1 MSETNAFDNFDILKG
16 LGKIEQL
23 SGQDAM
29 FVYAEGH
36 RTPMHIGS
44 LSIYDPSTAP
54 GGKVRYKDILNF
66 VEARIHKAKSFK
78 QKLQMVP
85 MNADHPYWVEDP
97 DFDVEFHVRHI
108 ALPAPG
114 DWRQLCI
121 LTARLHSRPLDMSKP
136 LWEFWVI
143 EGLDNIPNIPKGS
156 YALVSKIHHAAID
169 GMSGVEIAQA
179 IHTLTPDVTL
189 PSKPIDMRRTRK
201 ASKVELLA
209 RAQINA
215 VTKPFHSVRV
225 AAQIAPGALKYISG
239 VRRGDFSLFGKK
251 VPRTRFNTPVSGARV
266 VGAHTFDLNAIKDI
280 RKKVPGATIN
290 DVMLTICGGA
300 LRKYL
305 EGKEGLPHESLVAMA
320 PVSVRS
326 KGEKGAMGNN
336 VSALSVAIGTQIS
349 DPVARLHYVHE
360 TTSESKAVS
369 NAIGAR
375 QLADASKLAP
385 AMVTGVAA
393 RLYTRLGLANRI
405 RPIFN
410 TVISNVPGPQIPLY
424 MNGAK
429 MVATHGL
436 GPVFDG
442 AGLFHAVTSYCG
454 EIAVTFSSCRKQMP
468 DPEHY
473 ARCLYSAYED
483 LYEATHQTA
492 APRLRHRTHA
502 KKAAAGTR
510 APSAKRT
517 KTKKTPVIKTVTKST
532 KAKAKTAKKKTTAS
546 KIVAPKAAIVK
557 AKAVSKPK
565 STNAPVK
572 TTKTQPPIQRKAVK
586 PAAKSVPPRAGDD
599 LMEIKGI
606 GPELQKVLN
615 SAGITKFEHLA
626 GLKPGQVDQIE
637 AALDFK
643 GRISREQWIE
653 QAQQL
658 TAKRPA
664 TSLH

>member
-1 MSETNAFDNFDILKG
+1 MADKNPLENFDILKG

-29 FVYAEGH
+29 FVYAESH
-36 RTPMHIGS
+36 RTPMHIGA
-44 LSIYDPSTAP
+44 LNIYDPSTAP

-66 VEARIHKAKSFK
+66 VESRLHKTKTFT
-78 QKLQMVP
+78 QKLQKVP
-85 MNADHPYWVEDP
+85 LNADHPYWVNDP
-97 DFDVEFHVRHI
+97 DFDSEFHIRHI

-156 YALVSKIHHAAID
+156 YAVVSKIHHAAID
-169 GMSGVEIAQA
+169 GASGVEIAQA
-179 IHTLTPDVTL
+179 THTLTPEVTI
-189 PSKPIDMRRTRK
+189 PTAPVDMRRSRRPST
-201 ASKVELLA
+201 VELLA

-215 VTKPFHSVRV
+215 ITKPFHSVRV

-239 VRRGDFSLFGKK
+239 IRRGDFTFGKK
-251 VPRTRFNTPVSGARV
+251 VPRTRFNSSVSGARV
-266 VGAHTFDLNAIKDI
+266 VGAHSFDLDAIKSI

-305 EGKEGLPHESLVAMA
+305 EGKEGLPAESLVAMA

-326 KGEKGAMGNN
+326 KSEKAAMGNN
-336 VSALSVAIGTQIS
+336 VSALSVAIGTQIE

-375 QLADASKLAP
+375 QLSEASKLAP
-385 AMVTGVAA
+385 AMVSGVAG
-393 RLYTRLGLANRI
+393 RLYTRLELANRL
-405 RPIFN
+405 RPMFN
-410 TVISNVPGPQIPLY
+410 TVISNVPGPQVPLY

-429 MVATHGL
+429 MVASFGL
-436 GPVFDG
+436 GPVVDG
-442 AGLFHAVTSYCG
+442 TGLFHAVTSYCG
-454 EIAVTFSSCRKQMP
+454 DISVTFSSCRKQMP

-473 ARCLYSAYED
+473 ARCLYAAYED
-483 LYEATHQTA
+483 LFEATHQSA

-502 KKAAAGTR
+502 KKGGI
-510 APSAKRT
+510 APSMKSNLKEAPSSKKSTAK
-517 KTKKTPVIKTVTKST
+517 KSPVIKTVTKAT
-532 KAKAKTAKKKTTAS
+532 KAKANAPKKKAAPKTLVTK
-546 KIVAPKAAIVK
+546 KIVTKKASA
-557 AKAVSKPK
+557 
-565 STNAPVK
+565 
-572 TTKTQPPIQRKAVK
+572 K
-586 PAAKSVPPRAGDD
+586 PAAPKKAAPKRTAKPAPKTVSVGTSDD
-599 LMEIKGI
+599 LLAIKGI

-615 SAGITKFEHLA
+615 SAGITKFEHVA
-626 GLKPGQVDQIE
+626 GLKPHQVDQIE

-658 TAKRPA
+658 TAKQPA
-664 TSLH
+664 SSLH

>member
-1 MSETNAFDNFDILKG
+1 MSDDNPLNNFDILKG
-16 LGKIEQL
+16 FGKIEQL

-29 FVYAEGH
+29 FVYAESH
-36 RTPMHIGS
+36 RTPMHIGG
-44 LSIYDPSTAP
+44 LNIYDPSTAP
-54 GGKVRYKDILNF
+54 GGKVRYKDILRFIESNL
-66 VEARIHKAKSFK
+66 HKAKSFK

-85 MNADHPYWVEDP
+85 LNADHPYWIEDR
-97 DFDVEFHVRHI
+97 DFDIEYHVRHI

-156 YALVSKIHHAAID
+156 YAIVSKIHHAAID
-169 GMSGVEIAQA
+169 GMSGIEIAQA
-179 IHTLTPDVTL
+179 IHTLTPDVAL
-189 PSKPIDMRRTRK
+189 PTKPIDMRRARK
-201 ASKVELLA
+201 ASTAELLA

-225 AAQIAPGALKYISG
+225 AAQMAPGALKYISG

-266 VGAHTFDLNAIKDI
+266 VGAHTFDLNAIKSI

-305 EGKEGLPHESLVAMA
+305 LGKEGLPHESLVAMA

-326 KGEKGAMGNN
+326 QGEKGAMGNN
-336 VSALSVAIGTQIS
+336 VSALSVAIGTQIE

-410 TVISNVPGPQIPLY
+410 TVISNVPGPQSPLY

-429 MVATHGL
+429 MVAAYGL

-442 AGLFHAVTSYCG
+442 TGLFHAVTSYCG
-454 EIAVTFSSCRKQMP
+454 EIAVTYSSCRKQMP
-468 DPEHY
+468 DPELY
-473 ARCLYSAYED
+473 ARCLYESYEE
-483 LYEATHQTA
+483 LYEATHEA
-492 APRLRHRTHA
+492 VAPRLRHRTHA
-502 KKAAAGTR
+502 KKSDIAAIKAAPKKTR
-510 APSAKRT
+510 A
-517 KTKKTPVIKTVTKST
+517 KKKSPKIKTVTKAD
-532 KAKAKTAKKKTTAS
+532 KAAKKKS
-546 KIVAPKAAIVK
+546 KPALKSAPAPVK
-557 AKAVSKPK
+557 AKKKAAPKKAAVKKSRPK
-565 STNAPVK
+565 TPVRSAPVK
-572 TTKTQPPIQRKAVK
+572 AAPQPVT
-586 PAAKSVPPRAGDD
+586 AAAPSPPSDN
-599 LMEIKGI
+599 LSEIKGI
-606 GPELQKVLN
+606 GPELTKVLN
-615 SAGITKFEHLA
+615 SAGITKFEHVA
-626 GLKPGQVDQIE
+626 GLKPHQVEKIE

-643 GRISREQWIE
+643 GRITREQWIE

-658 TAKRPA
+658 TVKRPA